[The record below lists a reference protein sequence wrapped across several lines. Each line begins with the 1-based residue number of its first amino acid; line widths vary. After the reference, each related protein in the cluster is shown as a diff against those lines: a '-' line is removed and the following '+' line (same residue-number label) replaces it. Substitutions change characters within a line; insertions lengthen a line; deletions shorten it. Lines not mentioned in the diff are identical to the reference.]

1 MKKVLA
7 LIAHDSK
14 KDDIIQ
20 LIKAHKEELADIDLI
35 ATLDTGQRVRERT
48 GRPVTL
54 LLSGPLGGEQQ
65 IGALVANGE
74 VSAVIFL
81 RDPLNARS
89 HEPEIGGLLKICD
102 IRNIPIATNLITAE
116 AILHLVA
123 EHPEALSGQHLAAQ
137 YLEEMADRHE

>member
-20 LIKAHKEELADIDLI
+20 LIKAHKEELANIDLI
-35 ATLDTGQRVRERT
+35 ATLDTGQRIRDRT

-54 LLSGPLGGEQQ
+54 LLSGPMGGEQQ

-74 VSAVIFL
+74 VTAVISL

-89 HEPEIGGLLKICD
+89 HEPDVTSLLKICD
-102 IRNIPIATNLITAE
+102 IRNVPIATNLITAE
-116 AILHLVA
+116 AILHLMA

-137 YLEEMADRHE
+137 YLEEIADQHE